1 MKIDILRFSQRE
13 SVRSKTSEIN
23 KTIVSSMR
31 CTLIK
36 LLFGCSCLM
45 HRNSLMSRNSKEL
58 LLGFLRFRRMYARRV
73 GMGEVNRGERLQIML
88 TPEELRAIDT
98 WRFTK
103 RMPSRASA
111 IRE

>member
-1 MKIDILRFSQRE
+1 
-13 SVRSKTSEIN
+13 
-23 KTIVSSMR
+23 MR

-111 IRE
+111 IRELLKRGLAAEGFEEVQDGQKSKDFSVLT